1 MWTARELEG
10 DVTADLTTPQ
20 RVRREHSTGIKKK
33 TKQKNTQKTKNKTQ
47 NKLQLRQLVNKEKH
61 FTDSKFKG
69 SKRL

>member
-1 MWTARELEG
+1 MWTAWELEG
-10 DVTADLTTPQ
+10 DVTADLTTLQ
-20 RVRREHSTGIKKK
+20 RVRQEHSTGIKKQNK
-33 TKQKNTQKTKNKTQ
+33 KNTQKTKNETQ

>member
-20 RVRREHSTGIKKK
+20 RVRREHSTGIK

>member
-33 TKQKNTQKTKNKTQ
+33 ENKKTPKKPKTKLKT
-47 NKLQLRQLVNKEKH
+47 NCNFANL
-61 FTDSKFKG
+61 
-69 SKRL
+69 